1 MIMMRKLL
9 NAMLVLFII
18 SISVEFTGVWAV
30 SQKLKK
36 FNVGFLPTTGHALYF
51 VAQEKGY
58 FKEEGLNVELF
69 QFTNSGEGLNAIK
82 AGKLDAGSFG
92 TAAPLVFISKGAEF
106 TIFGGQ
112 MSEGHALIA
121 KPEKAEQFKDLK
133 NYKGK
138 TLAVVRLATGDV
150 VFRGALLE
158 AGIDWRKDLT
168 IQELESP
175 AAVLEAVKKG
185 GVDAGLI
192 WIPYRKIS
200 QDQGLVLVKQS
211 AELLPG
217 HTCCRQVAL
226 AAKINE
232 NPRDYISF
240 LTALIKAYKLYR
252 TNPDETLDIIS
263 KYIKVDRDII
273 KAETYGAYIHCSP
286 EPGKQSVIKFWEYMN
301 NAGYI
306 SSDLQISKFIN
317 TKIYNSA
324 LDGIIKRY
332 PKEPLYRQLKADFK
346 E

>member
-1 MIMMRKLL
+1 MRRIHGLLLVVLMIG
-9 NAMLVLFII
+9 AG
-18 SISVEFTGVWAV
+18 FTGIFAGN
-30 SQKLKK
+30 QKLKK
-36 FNVGFLPTTGHALYF
+36 FTVGYLPNTGHTLYF
-51 VAQEKGY
+51 LAQEKGY
-58 FKEEGLNVELF
+58 FKEAGLDVELF
-69 QFTNSGEGLNAIK
+69 QFTNSGEGLNAVK

-138 TLAVVRLATGDV
+138 TLAVVRLATGDI

-168 IQELESP
+168 IHELESP
-175 AAVLEAVKKG
+175 AAVLESVKKG
-185 GVDAGLI
+185 SVDAGLV
-192 WIPYRKIS
+192 WIPYRKIA
-200 QDQGLVLVKQS
+200 QNQGLVVVKQS

-226 AAKINE
+226 TSKLKE
-232 NPRDYISF
+232 NTRDYIKF
-240 LTALIKAYKLYR
+240 LTALIKAYKFYR
-252 TNPDETLDIIS
+252 THQDETLDVIS
-263 KYIKVDRDII
+263 KYVKVDKEII
-273 KAETYGAYIHCSP
+273 RAETYGAHIHSSP
-286 EPGKQSVIKFWEYMN
+286 DPNRQSVIKFWEYMN

-306 SSDLQISKFIN
+306 NSNLPITKYIN
-317 TKIYNSA
+317 TGIYQTA
-324 LDGIIKRY
+324 LNGILKQY
-332 PKEPLYRQLKADFK
+332 PEDPIYLQLKADFK

>member
-1 MIMMRKLL
+1 MRKILNSLFVLL
-9 NAMLVLFII
+9 LIGAGFAGVL
-18 SISVEFTGVWAV
+18 ADN
-30 SQKLKK
+30 QKLKK

-51 VAQEKGY
+51 VAKENGY
-58 FKEEGLNVELF
+58 FKEEGLDVELF

-106 TIFGGQ
+106 AVFGGQ

-133 NYKGK
+133 NYQGK

-168 IQELESP
+168 IHELESP

-185 GVDAGLI
+185 SVDAGLV
-192 WIPYRKIS
+192 WIPYRKIA
-200 QDQGLVLVKQS
+200 QDQGLVVVKQS

-226 AAKINE
+226 AAKING
-232 NPRDYISF
+232 NPQDYIRF
-240 LTALIKAYKLYR
+240 LTALIKAYKFYR
-252 TNPDETLDIIS
+252 TNQDGTLDIIS
-263 KYIKVDRDII
+263 KYIKVDKDII
-273 KAETYGAYIHCSP
+273 KAETYGAHIHSSP
-286 EPGKQSVIKFWEYMN
+286 DPGKQSVIKFWEYMN

-306 SSDLQISKFIN
+306 NSDQQIAKYIN
-317 TKIYNSA
+317 TSIYKSA
-324 LDGIIKRY
+324 LNGILKRY
-332 PKEPLYRQLKADFK
+332 PKDPVYLQLKADFK
-346 E
+346 D

>member
-1 MIMMRKLL
+1 MRRIHGVLLVVLMIG
-9 NAMLVLFII
+9 AG
-18 SISVEFTGVWAV
+18 FTGIFADN
-30 SQKLKK
+30 QKLKK
-36 FNVGFLPTTGHALYF
+36 FTVGYLPNTGHTLYF
-51 VAQEKGY
+51 LAQEKGY
-58 FKEEGLNVELF
+58 FKEAGLDVELF
-69 QFTNSGEGLNAIK
+69 QFTNSGEGLNAVK

-138 TLAVVRLATGDV
+138 TLAVVRLATGDI

-168 IQELESP
+168 IHELESP
-175 AAVLEAVKKG
+175 AAVLESVKKG
-185 GVDAGLI
+185 SVDAGLV
-192 WIPYRKIS
+192 WIPYRKIA
-200 QDQGLVLVKQS
+200 QNQGLVVVKQS

-226 AAKINE
+226 TSKLKE
-232 NPRDYISF
+232 NTRDYIKF
-240 LTALIKAYKLYR
+240 LTALIKAYKFYR
-252 TNPDETLDIIS
+252 THQDETLDVIS
-263 KYIKVDRDII
+263 KYVKVDKEII
-273 KAETYGAYIHCSP
+273 RAETYGAHIHSSP
-286 EPGKQSVIKFWEYMN
+286 DPNRESVIKFWEYMN

-306 SSDLQISKFIN
+306 NSNLPITQYIN
-317 TKIYNSA
+317 TGIYQTA
-324 LDGIIKRY
+324 LNGILKQY
-332 PKEPLYRQLKADFK
+332 PKDPIYQQLKADFK